1 LASPHPNAKLA
12 TFPALPAKDSVSDA
26 NNPSVTDPSPYP
38 YPYSQSPAFVQ
49 AVLGNACDSHAEE
62 ETNQSFSHDHVTT
75 DHLQRKKGT

>member
-1 LASPHPNAKLA
+1 
-12 TFPALPAKDSVSDA
+12 
-26 NNPSVTDPSPYP
+26 
-38 YPYSQSPAFVQ
+38 VQ